1 MKLEWH
7 GMEGELGMRK
17 QSKID
22 IRSKLRAELLL
33 LATNLQPQVEE
44 AQKVQSSKPWRQAGQ
59 LQE

>member
-1 MKLEWH
+1 
-7 GMEGELGMRK
+7 MEGELGMRK